1 MKSITFFEQTKEIV
15 GANTLCIRLAN
26 YIAENFDDTKVFY
39 IGHKDYEAK
48 HLINMD
54 KVNYINYE
62 VGKKLSFDEDT
73 VLITSILNI
82 FDVNIEL
89 DLSNRVKLLF
99 WSIFPLDMAY
109 LFPFAHKYVYKVS
122 SDPKKICKFLKF
134 VYGCDYTKVQE
145 GYKFMYNNG
154 ALAFMDSLN
163 LDSSNDCMAF
173 SPTDRIHYL
182 PIPLTP
188 KEHSINPNLIE
199 DEVIN
204 LGWLGRLVEFKIH
217 SLAGVIKNATLYA
230 DNYNKKIKIHIIGSG
245 KDQNLL
251 DQCIISDN
259 VELIFLNTISGD
271 KLDSYILNNIDIMF
285 AMGTS
290 CIESSKLH
298 IPSILID
305 ASYKEIPLDYKF
317 KWIYETHDYCLG
329 EDVATM
335 KTQNPHSF
343 EDIISHVYD
352 TQEGKKIVGNKC
364 YDYFQ
369 NSHSI
374 DLIAKMLFDLAPK
387 SNVSISDLRSLN
399 LYKAKFQLI
408 KQFKRKVLKINN

>member
-39 IGHKDYEAK
+39 IGNKDYEAK
-48 HLINMD
+48 HLINME
-54 KVNYINYE
+54 KVNYVNYE

-89 DLSNRVKLLF
+89 DLSKKVKLLF
-99 WSIFPLDMAY
+99 WCIFSLDMAY
-109 LFPFAHKYVYKVS
+109 LFPFSHKYIYHVS
-122 SDPKKICKFLKF
+122 SDPKKVCKFLKF
-134 VYGCDYTKVQE
+134 VYGSDYKKVQE
-145 GYKFMYNNG
+145 GYKYMYNNG

-163 LDSSNDCMAF
+163 LNSSNDCMDYNT
-173 SPTDRIHYL
+173 SDNINYL
-182 PIPLTP
+182 PIPLIP
-188 KEHSINPNLIE
+188 KDHTVNFNLIE
-199 DEVIN
+199 DDVIN

-217 SLAGVIKNATLYA
+217 SLVNVIKNASLYA
-230 DNYNKKIKIHIIGSG
+230 DKYNKKIRIHIIGSG

-251 DQCIISDN
+251 NKCIISDN

-271 KLDSYILNNIDIMF
+271 KLDTYISNNIDIMF

-290 CIESSKLH
+290 SIESSKLH

-317 KWIYETHDYCLG
+317 RWIYETRDYCLG
-329 EDVATM
+329 EDVTTM
-335 KTQNPHSF
+335 QRINPHTF
-343 EDIISHVYD
+343 EDIIAQVYKQD
-352 TQEGKKIVGNKC
+352 GKKAVGSRC
-364 YDYFQ
+364 YEYFQ
-369 NSHSI
+369 QNHSI
-374 DLIAKMLFDLAPK
+374 DVITKMLFDLAPK
-387 SNVSISDLRSLN
+387 SNVTIEDLRKLT
-399 LYKAKFQLI
+399 LYKAKFQFI
-408 KQFKRKVLKINN
+408 KKFKRKILKINN